1 MNNFI
6 VRVISLQNYII
17 VQQNI
22 EEQYYEFNDYFD
34 YPKNDNYINMQEM
47 QEINKI
53 FTSNADEV
61 QMNDFDLGVRI
72 SFFIFIICSG
82 IC

>member
-34 YPKNDNYINMQEM
+34 YPKNDNYINMQE
-47 QEINKI
+47 INKI
-53 FTSNADEV
+53 FTLNPDKV

>member
-1 MNNFI
+1 
-6 VRVISLQNYII
+6 
-17 VQQNI
+17 
-22 EEQYYEFNDYFD
+22 
-34 YPKNDNYINMQEM
+34 MQEM

-53 FTSNADEV
+53 FTSNPDEV